1 MLGGAVAD
9 LMSACE
15 GVDGGA
21 VGTSV
26 EHVPDVRC
34 ELNLEALRGTYVMG
48 SG

>member
-1 MLGGAVAD
+1 VLGGAVAD

-34 ELNLEALRGTYVMG
+34 ELNLEA
-48 SG
+48 